1 MKIKNK
7 YMSFAIDSIIQAN
20 LEMQAIQRE
29 LTKFGFKNFSFKLF
43 ENPNFLN
50 KYYSWDEDKRSSFLK
65 LIGGTVN
72 FKKTKFFIESLPLKY
87 GENKWIK
94 KYMNLQ

>member
-1 MKIKNK
+1 MKIRNK

-20 LEMQAIQRE
+20 LELQTTQRE
-29 LTKFGFKNFSFKLF
+29 LTKFGFKSFSFKVF

-50 KYYSWDEDKRSSFLK
+50 RYNSWDEDKRSSFLK

-72 FKKTKFFIESLPLKY
+72 FKKTKFFIESLSLKY
-87 GENKWIK
+87 GENK
-94 KYMNLQ
+94 